1 MKIRLLA
8 FAGVREILGG
18 TEQEIELDDDAR
30 LADLRRVLEA
40 SYPQLASYWERL
52 AVAIDGKM
60 SGDSE
65 RLYEGAEVA
74 LLPPVSGGE
83 DDLGGGA
90 LTDEV
95 IDVVD
100 VVRRVKTRGRGAVLL
115 FEGTVRDSHR
125 GRAVTRLDYD
135 AYHPMALEAL
145 GRIVREL
152 EADGDD
158 LAVVIVH
165 RLGTVAAGETSVVIA
180 VASPH
185 RDAAYRASRQALER
199 LKREVPIW
207 KREHYA
213 DGEAEWREE
222 EPLRP
227 LPAPTAT
234 P

>member
-30 LADLRRVLEA
+30 LADLRRLLER
-40 SYPQLASYWERL
+40 SYPELASYWDRL

-83 DDLGGGA
+83 DEGGAGA
-90 LTDEV
+90 LTDEA
-95 IDVVD
+95 IDVAG
-100 VVRRVKTRGRGAVLL
+100 VVRRVKSRSRGAVLV
-115 FEGTVRDSHR
+115 FEGTVRASHH

-135 AYHPMALEAL
+135 AYRPMALEAL
-145 GRIVREL
+145 GRIVRQL
-152 EADGDD
+152 ETGGDD
-158 LAVVIVH
+158 LAVDIVH
-165 RLGTVAAGETSVVIA
+165 RLGTVTAGETSVVIA

-185 RDAAYRASRQALER
+185 RDAAYRASREALER

-222 EPLRP
+222 EPLTP
-227 LPAPTAT
+227 LPVPTAT